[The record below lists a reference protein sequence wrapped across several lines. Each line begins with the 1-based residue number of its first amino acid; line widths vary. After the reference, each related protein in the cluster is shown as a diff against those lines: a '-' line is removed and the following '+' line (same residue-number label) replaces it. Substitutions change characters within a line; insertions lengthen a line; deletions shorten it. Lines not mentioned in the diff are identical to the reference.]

1 MNVLFLN
8 NFPFYPSIGGIERVT
23 DLLAKEFIDVYKY
36 NVYYVVTENKH
47 IDTLEYQLPAPLF
60 VLPAGSLET
69 KQQRLSEIVKKYG
82 IDVIINQRGQ
92 ISYFADL
99 VQCLDIPIISVIHS
113 QPNAYIKLHLNKI
126 LRHSDSIVG
135 YVKFILKI
143 ILYPLLYLK
152 RRRYIISEVSGL
164 YRNIIERSDAVVL
177 LSDKYIDGFNS
188 LVKTKDNQ
196 HCKIMGIPNP
206 NTYKIISTLPKKS
219 YTLLYVG
226 RLCSEEKN
234 PIRLLKIWRVL
245 SKKHID
251 WDLKFVGDGNALDSM
266 KKYVVRYNLQR
277 VNFCGNQENVMDYYL
292 DASFVCLISN
302 IEGWG
307 MALTEGMQC
316 GCIPIT
322 FNSYGAASDII
333 DDGINGCLIEPFNL
347 REYARRLSD
356 LMSDEHKR
364 ERMSEAA
371 QKKVKQFDVSNV
383 AKKWNELIQELLS
396 KQIRR
401 VNI

>member
-1 MNVLFLN
+1 M
-8 NFPFYPSIGGIERVT
+8 
-23 DLLAKEFIDVYKY
+23 
-36 NVYYVVTENKH
+36 
-47 IDTLEYQLPAPLF
+47 
-60 VLPAGSLET
+60 
-69 KQQRLSEIVKKYG
+69 SEIVKKYG

-113 QPNAYIKLHLNKI
+113 QPDAYIKLHLNKI

-135 YVKFILKI
+135 YIKFILKI

-188 LVKTKDNQ
+188 LVKIKDNQ

-206 NTYKIISTLPKKS
+206 NTYKSISTLPKKS

-292 DASFVCLISN
+292 DASFVCLTSN

-396 KQIRR
+396 KQIR
-401 VNI
+401 